1 MGRTVKME
9 MEIEIKLS
17 FTAVKA
23 YVRQIGQDYI
33 ILLEGGDS
41 PHIGCA
47 VMAVPRPSL
56 TGDGSMGSTASV
68 LNLTGHKDEE
78 VCRYLAEQVA
88 KKKGAVTVC
97 TGGIHVEN
105 ITSEQITEIMNAV
118 KQIEVKI

>member
-1 MGRTVKME
+1 ME

-17 FTAVKA
+17 FTVVKA

-47 VMAVPRPSL
+47 VMVVPRPSL

-88 KKKGAVTVC
+88 KKKELLQSVLEEYTWR
-97 TGGIHVEN
+97 I
-105 ITSEQITEIMNAV
+105 
-118 KQIEVKI
+118 